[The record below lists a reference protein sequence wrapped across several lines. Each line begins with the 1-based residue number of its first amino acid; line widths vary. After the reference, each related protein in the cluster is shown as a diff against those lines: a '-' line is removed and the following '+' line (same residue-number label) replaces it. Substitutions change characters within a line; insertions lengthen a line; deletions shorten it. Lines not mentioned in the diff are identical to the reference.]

1 MYEHIQYVQMAAET
15 FSVGDKVVGSVGM
28 GGLATA
34 LTIGMVAGIKDPKGA
49 GKIRRKLDSTQ
60 ATVMG
65 VAAGTCYMA
74 AGSIW
79 TVGASVSNGFAQ
91 IFTGGGFGTAGMGA
105 VSLLLALVMYF
116 REARPG
122 AAALTGILAAGVWAQ
137 AGGIWGLP
145 QALVLTGVHAVGM
158 A

>member
-1 MYEHIQYVQMAAET
+1 MHEYVTLAAES
-15 FSVGDKVVGSVGM
+15 FSVGDKIVGSVGM

-34 LTIGMVAGIKDPKGA
+34 LTVGMVAGIKDPKGGK
-49 GKIRRKLDSTQ
+49 GKIRRKLDSNQ
-60 ATVMG
+60 ASIMG

-79 TVGASVSNGFAQ
+79 TVGQSLSNGFAG
-91 IFTGGGFGTAGMGA
+91 IFTNGGFGTAGLGG
-105 VSLLLALVMYF
+105 VSLILGAVMYF

-122 AAALTGILAAGVWAQ
+122 AAAFTGILAAGVWAQ

-145 QALVLTGVHAVGM
+145 QALVLTGAHAVGM

>member
-1 MYEHIQYVQMAAET
+1 MYEHVQLAAEA
-15 FSVGDKVVGSVGM
+15 FSVGDKIVGSVGM
-28 GGLATA
+28 GGLASA
-34 LTIGMVAGIKDPKGA
+34 LTVGMVAGIKEPKGA

-60 ATVMG
+60 ASVLG
-65 VAAGTCYMA
+65 VAAGTCYMG

-79 TVGASVSNGFAQ
+79 TVGEGLSDGFSQ
-91 IFTGGGFGTAGMGA
+91 IFTNGGFGTAGLGG
-105 VSLLLALVMYF
+105 VSLILAAVMYF

-122 AAALTGILAAGVWAQ
+122 AAAFTGVLSAGVWAQ

-145 QALVLTGVHAVGM
+145 QALVLTGVQAMGM

>member
-1 MYEHIQYVQMAAET
+1 MYEHVQLAAEA
-15 FSVGDKVVGSVGM
+15 FSVGDKIVGSVGM

-34 LTIGMVAGIKDPKGA
+34 LTVGMVAGIKEPKGGK

-60 ATVMG
+60 ASVLG
-65 VAAGTCYMA
+65 VAAGTCYMG

-79 TVGASVSNGFAQ
+79 TVGEGLADGFASV
-91 IFTGGGFGTAGMGA
+91 FTNGGFGHAGLGA
-105 VSLLLALVMYF
+105 VSLVLAAVMYF

-122 AAALTGILAAGVWAQ
+122 AAAFTGVLAAGVWAQ

-145 QALVLTGVHAVGM
+145 QALILTGVQAMGM

>member
-1 MYEHIQYVQMAAET
+1 MYEHIQYVQMAAEFT
-15 FSVGDKVVGSVGM
+15 VGNRVVGSVGM

-34 LTIGMVAGIKDPKGA
+34 LTIGMVAGIREPKGK
-49 GKIRRKLDSTQ
+49 GKLRKKLDSTQ
-60 ATVMG
+60 ASVLG

-79 TVGASVSNGFAQ
+79 TVGESLSDGFAQ
-91 IFTGGGFGTAGMGA
+91 IFTGGGFGAAGLGA
-105 VSLLLALVMYF
+105 VSLALALVMYF

-145 QALVLTGVHAVGM
+145 QALLLTGVHAVGM